1 MATPNLKMVITAKGA
16 SDSVVNSGDT
26 TNDGTLN
33 LTFTLDPN
41 DKATAD
47 FSSSDIYVNGV
58 SGDGISSF
66 NGSGNLYTAVLT
78 QS

>member
-26 TNDGTLN
+26 TNDGTP

-41 DKATAD
+41 DKAAR
-47 FSSSDIYVNGV
+47 
-58 SGDGISSF
+58 
-66 NGSGNLYTAVLT
+66 
-78 QS
+78 